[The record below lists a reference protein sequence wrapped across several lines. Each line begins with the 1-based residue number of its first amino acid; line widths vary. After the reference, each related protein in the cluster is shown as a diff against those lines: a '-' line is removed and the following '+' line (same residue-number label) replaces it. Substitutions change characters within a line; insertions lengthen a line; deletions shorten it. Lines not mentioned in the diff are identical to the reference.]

1 MGSTAV
7 KRTNVPQKVRT
18 AIVYMLE
25 QKADMQAAAL
35 AAGLS
40 TYELRRYL
48 GKPQV
53 RQFALEAK
61 KAALEALCLTGPGT
75 LAEVLKG
82 ENEMAKCKAV
92 QIAESLRMDTIELEQ
107 RATQR
112 APGLQIVIAL
122 RDGKHEVAYQP
133 TPAMLEVE
141 VVPAEPV
148 PVPAQRPDAE
158 AE

>member
-7 KRTNVPQKVRT
+7 KRTNVPQKVRI

-25 QKADMQAAAL
+25 QRADMQAAAL

-53 RQFALEAK
+53 RQYALEAK

-112 APGLQIVIAL
+112 APGLQIVIVQ
-122 RDGKHEVAYQP
+122 RDGGQQVAYSP
-133 TPAMLEVE
+133 AAMLEVE
-141 VVPAEPV
+141 VVPAPEAV
-148 PVPAQRPDAE
+148 PVPATRPDAE